1 MFRAIQI
8 TASNHFVHFFFPM
21 LYLRSFF
28 FFLFIQS
35 QLQFTLKR
43 ITYRKFWKKKKT
55 SWKFVEIFFYSL
67 VFFFL
72 IYIYI
77 SFFLLCQSAIRMC
90 NKKLRKNIVQKI
102 AKKVHIRFSADV
114 RVGKTVF
121 YDTFI
126 RHAQIFLYDF
136 DFDNFIKTS
145 IYSK

>member
-28 FFLFIQS
+28 FSFSFNLNYN
-35 QLQFTLKR
+35 LRLKESH
-43 ITYRKFWKKKKT
+43 IENFEKKKKT

>member
-8 TASNHFVHFFFPM
+8 TASNHFVHFFSLCFICAP
-21 LYLRSFF
+21 FF
-28 FFLFIQS
+28 FSFSFNLNYN
-35 QLQFTLKR
+35 LKESH
-43 ITYRKFWKKKKT
+43 IENFEKKKKT

-77 SFFLLCQSAIRMC
+77 FFSSLPECDSNVC

-102 AKKVHIRFSADV
+102 AQKVHIRFSADV